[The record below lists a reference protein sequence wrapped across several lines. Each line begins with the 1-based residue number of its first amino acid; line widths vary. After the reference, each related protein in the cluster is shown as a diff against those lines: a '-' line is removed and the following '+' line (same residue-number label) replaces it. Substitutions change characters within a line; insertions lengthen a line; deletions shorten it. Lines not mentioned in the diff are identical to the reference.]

1 MNMKKIF
8 AAMAAAAVSAGTF
21 AAMSLTSASAA
32 DTVAIAGIRGQA
44 GTYYYWGEDNNSGNL
59 SVKDANVDGNAQ
71 YEATWEITGDGTG
84 SIEFLILDIK
94 KPADAAN
101 EFTKDTYPDLNVVV
115 DELYIDGEEFAFT
128 QDTAAYN
135 LSYYEAEGKN
145 GTRVYLTDTWTG
157 TSTLGVAKDQPIT
170 ASVKIVFTV
179 SGLYNDGTSNVTE
192 EEPTEAP
199 TDAPTEAPTDAPA
212 ADNNG
217 TTTTTT
223 TAKGATTTTTTT
235 TKSANGGSTTT
246 SANTGDTGVGVAFA
260 AIAVAGAAAFVARK
274 KD

>member
-8 AAMAAAAVSAGTF
+8 AAMAATAVSASAF
-21 AAMSLTSASAA
+21 AAMTLTNANAA

-44 GTYYYWGEDNNSGNL
+44 GTYTYWGESDNTGNVT
-59 SVKDANVDGNAQ
+59 VKDATVDGNAQ

-94 KPADAAN
+94 KPAELEN

-115 DELYIDGEEFAFT
+115 DEIYIDGQEFAFT

-135 LSYYEAEGKN
+135 LAYYESAGKN

-157 TSTLGVAKDQPIT
+157 ASTLGVAKDQPIT
-170 ASVKIVFTV
+170 ASVKVVFTV

-192 EEPTEAP
+192 EEPT
-199 TDAPTEAPTDAPA
+199 TEAPTTTEAPA
-212 ADNNG
+212 TTTAAG
-217 TTTTTT
+217 ETTTT
-223 TAKGATTTTTTT
+223 GATTTTKAGATT
-235 TKSANGGSTTT
+235 TKAANGGKTETST
-246 SANTGDTGVGVAFA
+246 NTGVAGVGVAA
-260 AIAVAGAAAFVARK
+260 SALALAGVAAFVARK